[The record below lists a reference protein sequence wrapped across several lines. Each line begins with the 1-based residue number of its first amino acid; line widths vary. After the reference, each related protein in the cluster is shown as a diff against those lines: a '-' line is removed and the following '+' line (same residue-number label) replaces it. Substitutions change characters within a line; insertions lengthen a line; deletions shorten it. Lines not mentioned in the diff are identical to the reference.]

1 MSDELS
7 PGQVTGIRDAIFAGN
22 KIVAI
27 KLSRAAT
34 GMDLKDSKK
43 AIEKLTEKLEEQDPA
58 MFARQRRQS
67 GSLATLVFWGAIA
80 ALVVYFAVK
89 WT

>member
-1 MSDELS
+1 
-7 PGQVTGIRDAIFAGN
+7 
-22 KIVAI
+22 
-27 KLSRAAT
+27 
-34 GMDLKDSKK
+34 MDFQDSKE

-58 MFARQRRQS
+58 MFARQQKQS

-89 WT
+89 GV

>member
-1 MSDELS
+1 MAEELS
-7 PGQVTGIRDAIFAGN
+7 PEQVAGIRDAIFAGN

-27 KLSRAAT
+27 KLYRAAT
-34 GMDLKDSKK
+34 GMDFQDSKE

-58 MFARQRRQS
+58 MFARQQKQS

-89 WT
+89 GV